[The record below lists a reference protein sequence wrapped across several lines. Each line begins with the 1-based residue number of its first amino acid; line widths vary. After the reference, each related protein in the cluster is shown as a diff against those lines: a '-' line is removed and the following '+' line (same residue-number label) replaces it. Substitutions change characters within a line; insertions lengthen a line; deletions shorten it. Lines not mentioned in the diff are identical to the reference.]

1 MRVIVI
7 GAGAMG
13 GLIGTRLSVTG
24 HQVVLYDIWEEHV
37 EAITRHGIVIRELD
51 GSVLRYRI
59 DATTDPPPLDGA
71 DLVLVEVKSYD
82 TRDALRPYAGRVPP
96 ETFVLSLQNGLGNL
110 DHMRAALPGHDRLV
124 IGTTAHGSAVL
135 GPGRLRHTGKGAT
148 VIGDPTTPQT
158 PRFDLG
164 PIRRAL
170 SRAGFETDVA
180 ANVHTA
186 IWTKLVANVAI
197 NALTAI
203 TGVRNG
209 DLLDDPDLQPV
220 IAQLVSETV
229 AVMQAAG
236 VPPGSDDHLAY
247 ARKVMRDTSVASSSM
262 LQDIRYGRKTEV
274 DAINGA
280 VARLGEELGV
290 PTPLNRLVTVL
301 VHNRERGVRREGPA
315 LRFGGTIDDE

>member
-1 MRVIVI
+1 MKVVVV

-24 HQVVLYDIWEEHV
+24 HNVVLYDTWTEHV
-37 EAITRHGIVIRELD
+37 DTINRHGIVIHELD
-51 GSVLRYRI
+51 DSILRYRI
-59 DATTDPPPLDGA
+59 QATTQPPQLDGV
-71 DLVLVEVKSYD
+71 DLLLIEVKSYD
-82 TRDALRPYAGRVPP
+82 TLKALRPFAGLVPTD
-96 ETFVLSLQNGLGNL
+96 TFVLSLQNGLGNL
-110 DHMRAALPGHDRLV
+110 DLARAALPNHERLL

-148 VIGDPTTPQT
+148 VIGDPTTPPT
-158 PRFDLG
+158 PRFDLA
-164 PIRRAL
+164 PLRRAL
-170 SRAGFETDVA
+170 TRSGFDTEISS
-180 ANVHTA
+180 NIHTA
-186 IWTKLVANVAI
+186 VWNKLVANIAI

-209 DLLDDPDLQPV
+209 DLLDDPDLQPI
-220 IAQLVSETV
+220 IARLVAETV

-236 VPPGSDDHLAY
+236 VPAGMDDPLGY

-262 LQDIRYGRKTEV
+262 LQDIRYGRQTEV

-280 VARLGEELGV
+280 VARLGAELGV
-290 PTPLNRLVTVL
+290 PTPVNRLLTTL

-315 LRFGGTIDDE
+315 LKLGGASDDE

>member
-1 MRVIVI
+1 MRVVVV

-24 HQVVLYDIWEEHV
+24 HTVVLYDTWAEHV
-37 EAITRHGIVIRELD
+37 EAINRSGIVIHELD

-59 DATTDPPPLDGA
+59 AATIEPPPLAGA

-82 TRDALRPYAGRVPP
+82 TREALRPFASRVPA

-110 DHMRAALPGHDRLV
+110 DLMRAALPGHDRLL

-148 VIGDPTTPQT
+148 VIGDPATPQM

-164 PIRRAL
+164 PLRRAL
-170 SRAGFETDVA
+170 GRAGFETDIA

-186 IWTKLVANVAI
+186 VWNKLVANVAI

-209 DLLDDPDLQPV
+209 DLLDDPDLQPI
-220 IAQLVSETV
+220 IAQLVAETV
-229 AVMQAAG
+229 AVMRAAG
-236 VPPGSDDHLAY
+236 VPPGMDDHLAY

-262 LQDIRYGRKTEV
+262 LQDIRYGRRTEV

-280 VARLGEELGV
+280 VARLGAELGV
-290 PTPLNRLVTVL
+290 PTPLNRLLTVL

-315 LRFGGTIDDE
+315 LKLGGASDDE